1 MKLVSTLAFSAVL
14 AAGFA
19 TAPAAA
25 QQGAKAKPAAPAAA
39 ARKFNF
45 SKESRNPIAALQ
57 TAVSGKTA
65 DVPAKLAAAQAVA
78 KTNDDKYV
86 IAKLQLEYAM
96 FTKDEAAQRA
106 AVEAILASGG
116 ADAAEASTLNNYLAA
131 VAVKGGDFAGAEA
144 NYAARVAANPSDVD
158 SLIGLYQAKVGLKK
172 DAEALSLLQRAI
184 SLRAASGQ
192 KVDEGW
198 YRNAVSMAHKQKNN
212 AVAAQM
218 AQEALSAYPNETN
231 FNNLI
236 AITQPLFS
244 KDDDAYV
251 DLLRL
256 MLVRNQIKSST
267 DYLRLAQHHEFTRN
281 WGEAKSV
288 LEAAAAS
295 GKTSG
300 AHSALLS
307 KVGARISEDRAALP
321 GAEAKARSDA
331 SGRLAQNIASVYAG
345 YKDYAKAAD
354 LYQVALQKGGV
365 DANLVNTRLG
375 IVHAM
380 AGKRADAE
388 TAFRKVTGMRA
399 PLANL
404 WMAWL
409 AQRV

>member
-1 MKLVSTLAFSAVL
+1 MKLVSTLALSAVL

-19 TAPAAA
+19 AAPAAA

-39 ARKFNF
+39 ARKFNI
-45 SKESRNPIAALQ
+45 SKEARNAIAALQ
-57 TAVSGKTA
+57 TSVKAHTP
-65 DVPAKLAAAQAVA
+65 DVPEKLAAAQALA
-78 KTNDDKYV
+78 KTSDDKYL
-86 IAKLQLEYAM
+86 IAKLQLEHAL
-96 FTKDEAAQRA
+96 FIKEEPAQRA
-106 AVEAILASGG
+106 AAEAILASGV
-116 ADAAEASTLNNYLAA
+116 ADAAEAATLNSYLAA
-131 VAVKGGDFAGAEA
+131 VAVKSGDFAGAETT
-144 NYAARVAANPSDVD
+144 YAARVAANPNDVD

-172 DAEALSLLQRAI
+172 DAEALALLARAI
-184 SLRAASGQ
+184 AARTASGQ

-198 YRNAVSMAHKQKNN
+198 YRNATSMAFKQKND
-212 AVAAQM
+212 ALAARF

-244 KDDDAYV
+244 KDDEAYV

-256 MLVRNQIKSST
+256 MLVRNQIKGST
-267 DYLRLAQHHEFTRN
+267 EYLRLAQHHEFTRN

-288 LEAAAAS
+288 LEAAAAA

-307 KVGARISEDRAALP
+307 KVSARISEDKAALP
-321 GAEAKARSDA
+321 NAEAKARTDA
-331 SGRLAQNIASVYAG
+331 NGRLALSIASVYAG

-354 LYQVALQKGGV
+354 LYRVALQKGGV

-380 AGKRADAE
+380 ADQRSEAE

-399 PLANL
+399 PLAGL